1 MQVRTEESASFP
13 SQNLAILMAFSLFS
27 WRFASPALQLFLCL
41 GSHCLFIKHMFV
53 VEFTYQSMKKQAI
66 CSIGL
71 LTGGSVISQ
80 IGLTYLVIGLL
91 DNFGWQRT
99 LQILGAMLSVICIL
113 AALTYIPMNSGP
125 ETVDQNLQKKT
136 GFKEYVSL
144 LKNKRFVAFLVANIL
159 AGFSYSVTSVH
170 QASKGNIKIKKSS
183 FDFTTLLFG

>member
-1 MQVRTEESASFP
+1 
-13 SQNLAILMAFSLFS
+13 
-27 WRFASPALQLFLCL
+27 
-41 GSHCLFIKHMFV
+41 MFV

-170 QASKGNIKIKKSS
+170 QASKGNIKIKKVHS
-183 FDFTTLLFG
+183 TLPLCYLDKGCYLFGVLMKRHNFHFWPTTMQF